1 MLFRSTEI
9 VLDKKK
15 APIQAGETVGRVI
28 LHFEDGTQIGQDLV
42 AEEAIMPLDF
52 IDILL
57 KTWKKLLF

>member
-1 MLFRSTEI
+1 M
-9 VLDKKK
+9 
-15 APIQAGETVGRVI
+15 I

-57 KTWKKLLF
+57 KTWKNCCSDNLRLDP